1 MATILLAEDDDA
13 LRKLATTVLKH
24 AGHVVQAAANGQEA
38 LDLLEA
44 PGDPPDAI
52 ITDIMMPHLDGWE
65 FVRRLRANE
74 RTALVPV
81 LFLTQLNAY
90 EDHVKGF
97 RAGAD
102 DYLTKPYTPR
112 ELVSRVERLLHPDE
126 LFKQVEGVTTPGS
139 DVSGK
144 LDRIGVPA
152 ILILLDTEKKTGVL
166 TLESPGGRVH
176 LWLRD
181 GLLFR
186 AQRAGETAQEG
197 EDVVFGV
204 LPWREGTFDFLEC
217 PVEGERNVQHSL
229 NYLLMEAARRE
240 DEAKVS

>member
-24 AGHVVQAAANGQEA
+24 AGHVVLPAANGQEA
-38 LDLLEA
+38 LELIEA
-44 PGDPPDAI
+44 RAELPDAV
-52 ITDIMMPHLDGWE
+52 ITDIMMPQVDGWE
-65 FVRRLRANE
+65 FVRALRANE

-81 LFLTQLNAY
+81 LFLTQMNSY

-152 ILILLDTEKKTGVL
+152 ILILLDSEKKTGVL

-176 LWLRD
+176 LWLLD
-181 GLLFR
+181 GTIFR
-186 AQRAGETAQEG
+186 AQRAGDPAQGG
-197 EDVVFGV
+197 EDVVFSV
-204 LPWREGTFDFLEC
+204 LPWRDGSFDFLEC
-217 PVEGERNVQHSL
+217 PVEGERNVERSL
-229 NYLLMEAARRE
+229 NFLLMEAARRE